1 MLLLVCSAITT
12 LSAQQKGKQDNVPYN
27 VKALFYTILKTWG
40 SPTDEVYFVNKN
52 PDTNQIE
59 QSVKITYFVADN
71 DKFPHMAGKTYLNL
85 SSITDAFRKDEPKSY
100 QILHISPDDKQ
111 SFSLKTVDESGHEKI
126 YPIRLGGTEEM
137 WLLCCKNPDNPK
149 LRDAYAIKWT
159 LNNDQS
165 KILGAIYQIT
175 SLRPD
180 MYEKNM
186 SSAGLLSDNQNT
198 FTIDGRV
205 GFDLTDSLYVVY
217 MADTAEELDKVAD
230 NDYVA
235 TMPVVNKRFSFS
247 VQLDKPKVGRIRTV
261 MPDGSLCQLWTNLD
275 FVPGETYRITTH
287 NGYYDED
294 RDYERRVGR
303 YSGKSLLNRPQ
314 IQGIDDQVH
323 QIQIDTIPG
332 YTGEEFQ
339 VIETRSKEEWRNS
352 LGPNKI
358 AQLEMQASVIEMN
371 EKRIKAEYQEVKQEL
386 DGIRSGYRIEMAFQE
401 ILKQNK
407 ALDKK
412 YQSFLRTVKAFGVPS
427 CELPDLYQVIL
438 KFYTDQNKALSDFYR
453 TYGHYTKSARKTQQ
467 YVNKQLEKYIKEMEK
482 MLLINKKNR
491 MCQLAHP
498 IFFLCFSSLC
508 YGKVWS
514 ICKKYEK
521 VMCCI

>member
-1 MLLLVCSAITT
+1 MKRIFIMLLIACSAITNIN
-12 LSAQQKGKQDNVPYN
+12 AQQKGKQDNVPYN
-27 VKALFYTILKTWG
+27 VKSLFYTILKTWG
-40 SPTDEVYFVNKN
+40 SPTDDVYSVNKN

-59 QSVKITYFVADN
+59 QSVRITYFIADN
-71 DKFPHMAGKTYLNL
+71 DKAPHMAGKAYLNL
-85 SSITDAFRKDEPKSY
+85 SSISDAFREDEPKSY

-111 SFSLKTVDESGHEKI
+111 SFSLKTVDEAGREKI
-126 YPIRLGGTEEM
+126 YPVRLGGTEEM
-137 WLLCCKNPDNPK
+137 WLLCCKNPENPK

-261 MPDGSLCQLWTNLD
+261 MPDGSLCELWTNLD
-275 FVPGETYRITTH
+275 FVPGRTYRITTH

-294 RDYERRVGR
+294 RDYELSVGR
-303 YSGKSLLNRPQ
+303 YSGKSLLNDLQRR
-314 IQGIDDQVH
+314 GIDDQTVVVV
-323 QIQIDTIPG
+323 DKVPD
-332 YTGEEFQ
+332 EFR
-339 VIETRSKEEWRNS
+339 VVDPHSLETWLNS
-352 LGPNKI
+352 LSPSNKNRFMMM
-358 AQLEMQASVIEMN
+358 AEMN
-371 EKRIKAEYQEVKQEL
+371 KWKIERIKETYKVIGMTLNDNRDMYKIQT
-386 DGIRSGYRIEMAFQE
+386 AFGD

-407 ALDKK
+407 ELDKN
-412 YQSFLRTVKAFGVPS
+412 YQDFIKEAKKTGLPS
-427 CELPDLYQVIL
+427 CEMPELYKEIL
-438 KFYTDQNKALSDFYR
+438 KFYTEQNQGLSELYKDSITNGKPILKLRSYL
-453 TYGHYTKSARKTQQ
+453 A
-467 YVNKQLEKYIKEMEK
+467 KQTEKYLKDMEK
-482 MLLINKKNR
+482 NTID
-491 MCQLAHP
+491 
-498 IFFLCFSSLC
+498 
-508 YGKVWS
+508 
-514 ICKKYEK
+514 
-521 VMCCI
+521 

>member
-1 MLLLVCSAITT
+1 MKRIFIMLLIACSAITT
-12 LSAQQKGKQDNVPYN
+12 INAQQKGKQDNVPYN
-27 VKALFYTILKTWG
+27 VKSLFYTILKTWG
-40 SPTDEVYFVNKN
+40 SPTDDVYSVNKN

-59 QSVKITYFVADN
+59 QSVRITYFIADN
-71 DKFPHMAGKTYLNL
+71 DKAPHMAGKAYLNL
-85 SSITDAFRKDEPKSY
+85 SSISDAFREDEPKSY

-111 SFSLKTVDESGHEKI
+111 SFSLKTVDEAGREKI
-126 YPIRLGGTEEM
+126 YPVRLGGTEEM
-137 WLLCCKNPDNPK
+137 WLLCCKNPENPK

-261 MPDGSLCQLWTNLD
+261 MPDGSLCELWTNLD

-294 RDYERRVGR
+294 RDYEQRVGR
-303 YSGKSLLNRPQ
+303 YSGKSLLNDLQRR
-314 IQGIDDQVH
+314 GIDDQTFTVVDEVPEEYRTVEN
-323 QIQIDTIPG
+323 QVGKGAISVAEDAVLLKGALIQLHIDK
-332 YTGEEFQ
+332 
-339 VIETRSKEEWRNS
+339 IENSYKEMGMAIQGDFRSRERV
-352 LGPNKI
+352 
-358 AQLEMQASVIEMN
+358 QLIL
-371 EKRIKAEYQEVKQEL
+371 KQ
-386 DGIRSGYRIEMAFQE
+386 
-401 ILKQNK
+401 ILKQNQE
-407 ALDKK
+407 LDKQYQECIK
-412 YQSFLRTVKAFGVPS
+412 YIKSTGWRRSEWSVMYKG
-427 CELPDLYQVIL
+427 IL
-438 KFYTDQNKALSDFYR
+438 KFYTEQNQGLSKAYQDSITNGKPILKLRDYL
-453 TYGHYTKSARKTQQ
+453 
-467 YVNKQLEKYIKEMEK
+467 NKQTEKYMKEMEK
-482 MLLINKKNR
+482 TLR
-491 MCQLAHP
+491 
-498 IFFLCFSSLC
+498 
-508 YGKVWS
+508 
-514 ICKKYEK
+514 
-521 VMCCI
+521 

>member
-1 MLLLVCSAITT
+1 MKRICIMLLIACSAITT
-12 LSAQQKGKQDNVPYN
+12 IHAQQKGKQDNVPYN
-27 VKALFYTILKTWG
+27 VKALFYTIIQTWG
-40 SPTDEVYFVNKN
+40 SPTDEVYSVNKN

-59 QSVKITYFVADN
+59 QSVRITYFIADN
-71 DKFPHMAGKTYLNL
+71 DKFPHMAGKAYLNL
-85 SSITDAFRKDEPKSY
+85 GVISDAFRQDEPKSY
-100 QILHISPDDKQ
+100 QILHISPEDKQ
-111 SFSLKTVDESGHEKI
+111 SFSLKTVDESGREKI

-137 WLLCCKNPDNPK
+137 WLLCCKNPENPK

-261 MPDGSLCQLWTNLD
+261 MPDGSLCHLWTNLD

-294 RDYERRVGR
+294 LDYEQRVGR
-303 YSGKSLLNRPQ
+303 YSGKSLLNDFQRK
-314 IQGIDDQVH
+314 GIDDQMLTVV
-323 QIQIDTIPG
+323 DEVP
-332 YTGEEFQ
+332 EEYRTDGN
-339 VIETRSKEEWRNS
+339 VMKDEWRTS
-352 LGPNKI
+352 LGSNKM
-358 AQLEMQASVIEMN
+358 AQLEMQMSMIEMN
-371 EKRIKAEYQEVKQEL
+371 EKRIKADYQGVKQEL
-386 DGIRSGYRIEMAFQE
+386 DGMRSGYRIEMNFLE

-412 YQSFLRTVKAFGVPS
+412 YQDFLRTIKIFGVPS
-427 CELPDLYQVIL
+427 CELPDLYKLIL
-438 KFYTDQNKALSDFYR
+438 KFYTEQNQALSKFYEA
-453 TYGHYTKSARKTQQ
+453 YGHYTKSARKTQQ
-467 YVNKQLEKYIKEMEK
+467 YVNGQIEKYVKEMEK
-482 MLLINKKNR
+482 AL
-491 MCQLAHP
+491 Q
-498 IFFLCFSSLC
+498 
-508 YGKVWS
+508 
-514 ICKKYEK
+514 
-521 VMCCI
+521 